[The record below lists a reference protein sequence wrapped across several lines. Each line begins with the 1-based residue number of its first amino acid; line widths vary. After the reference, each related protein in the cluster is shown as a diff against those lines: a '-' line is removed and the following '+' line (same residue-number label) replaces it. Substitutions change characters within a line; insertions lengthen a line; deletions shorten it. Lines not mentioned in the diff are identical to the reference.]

1 MQITS
6 QENLAIE
13 IIHFEEMDLNGLCLN
28 KFFILNRRQAFRGR
42 EGISLLVHAC
52 HSTLSVFPSDS
63 FFLSSLFLLLFLSL
77 SFFFFLVLTHVV
89 YSDVVILS
97 RGYYCPPLLCMAR
110 VLYILPIV
118 TDFYHFS
125 LQLPLSGFEC
135 FYQPLLVCQLS
146 SHHHLPVLAAPLPI
160 TKQRRLFCLLAHCGI
175 LIHPR
180 VGVLSLSLMACTQWF
195 QLILTSFGWY
205 VIPAGHFP
213 PKNLSGNPI
222 IGFPFSP
229 PPDHTLSYL

>member
-1 MQITS
+1 MPEQILYP
-6 QENLAIE
+6 QQKVGFQRERRYQLIGACLPFYI
-13 IIHFEEMDLNGLCLN
+13 LC
-28 KFFILNRRQAFRGR
+28 FSFQ
-42 EGISLLVHAC
+42 
-52 HSTLSVFPSDS
+52 
-63 FFLSSLFLLLFLSL
+63 FFLSFFSIFVTFSFSFL
-77 SFFFFLVLTHVV
+77 FFFLVLTHVV

-125 LQLPLSGFEC
+125 LQLPLSRFEC

-160 TKQRRLFCLLAHCGI
+160 IKQRRLFCLLAHCGI

-195 QLILTSFGWY
+195 
-205 VIPAGHFP
+205 
-213 PKNLSGNPI
+213 
-222 IGFPFSP
+222 
-229 PPDHTLSYL
+229 